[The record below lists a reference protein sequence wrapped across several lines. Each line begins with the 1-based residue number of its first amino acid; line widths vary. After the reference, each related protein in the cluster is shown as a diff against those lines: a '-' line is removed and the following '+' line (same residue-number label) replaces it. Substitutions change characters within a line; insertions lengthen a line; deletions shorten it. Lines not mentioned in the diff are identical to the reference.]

1 MNTKTKVVVLG
12 GLVGA
17 ALGVVA
23 ALIGLAI
30 GVVSLA
36 LGVRGWTI
44 ERLWFYLL
52 GSAMAM
58 ILGLQLVVFGVMTRV
73 LAELSHRESQIDL
86 DLAGKPCELRAATA
100 PEAQPAELP
109 LGA

>member
-1 MNTKTKVVVLG
+1 
-12 GLVGA
+12 
-17 ALGVVA
+17 VVA